1 MPQQRDD
8 EMFAALVKESLR
20 RLQVL
25 GPEHAFR
32 AAATVEEIRALELA
46 AGMLMQRGRNELAAG
61 S

>member
-1 MPQQRDD
+1 MTQQRDD

-20 RLQVL
+20 HLQVF

-46 AGMLMQRGRNELAAG
+46 AGMLM
-61 S
+61 